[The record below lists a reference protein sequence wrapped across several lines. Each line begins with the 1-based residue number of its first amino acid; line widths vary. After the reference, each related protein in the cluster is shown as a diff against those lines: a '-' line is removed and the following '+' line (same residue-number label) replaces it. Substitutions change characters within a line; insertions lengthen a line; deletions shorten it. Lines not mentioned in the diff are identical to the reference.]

1 MIFRKML
8 IKRNEPLAEHTTFK
22 IGGKAAFFAEPD
34 NLCEVKELI
43 SQAREKNRP
52 FFILGAESF
61 TKEKLIEKIR
71 KDKNFRKI
79 WARQI
84 AFFNAEMG
92 LRK

>member
-1 MIFRKML
+1 M
-8 IKRNEPLAEHTTFK
+8 
-22 IGGKAAFFAEPD
+22 D
-34 NLCEVKELI
+34 EVIAYIQKLPENP
-43 SQAREKNRP
+43 REP